1 MKLQNYNSDE
11 IITHKNNRLVE
22 TYDDAGAIIFENI
35 LLRLYRQNN
44 NCITQDILLNY
55 LNSIDKDS
63 KIYELLS
70 TKGEYYLNEIVKSG
84 SLQFYKRQR
93 YVIGTIL
100 ASDFHKKIK
109 NNPEKINQLCY
120 LMDILGHTDL
130 VSDSDLKI
138 LETLDIPIVNNG
150 EIRINPDGMI
160 RLSDCYKSEVNNALS
175 YQNTSNYTK

>member
-1 MKLQNYNSDE
+1 MEFLLQDYLFETTNYNSDE

-130 VSDSDLKI
+130 VSDSDLK
-138 LETLDIPIVNNG
+138 
-150 EIRINPDGMI
+150 
-160 RLSDCYKSEVNNALS
+160 Y
-175 YQNTSNYTK
+175 